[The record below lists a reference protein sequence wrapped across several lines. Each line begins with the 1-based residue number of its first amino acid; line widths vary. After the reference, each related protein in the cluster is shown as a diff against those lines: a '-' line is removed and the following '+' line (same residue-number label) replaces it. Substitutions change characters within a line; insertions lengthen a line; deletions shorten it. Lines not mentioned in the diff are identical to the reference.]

1 MAKTNFKSVD
11 DYLATKPA
19 SLQRILSQVRR
30 VIRKALPDA
39 EEVIS
44 YQIPAYRLNGRIV
57 LFFAG
62 WAEHFSIY
70 PAGDRLVKSLGPGLA
85 RYKMSK
91 GTIRFPLSE
100 PVPAALIGALRS
112 YRAKEVAERQ
122 NAKASCAEKRPTR
135 GHSLIS
141 SQILAR

>member
-1 MAKTNFKSVD
+1 MAKANLTSVD
-11 DYLATKPA
+11 EYLATKPA

-39 EEVIS
+39 EEAIS

-70 PAGDRLVKSLGPGLA
+70 PAGERLVKSLGPGLA

-100 PVPAALIGALRS
+100 PVPAALIGRIAK
-112 YRAKEVAERQ
+112 YRAKEAAERE
-122 NAKASCAEKRPTR
+122 NAKASARRKRRRAVTR
-135 GHSLIS
+135 
-141 SQILAR
+141 